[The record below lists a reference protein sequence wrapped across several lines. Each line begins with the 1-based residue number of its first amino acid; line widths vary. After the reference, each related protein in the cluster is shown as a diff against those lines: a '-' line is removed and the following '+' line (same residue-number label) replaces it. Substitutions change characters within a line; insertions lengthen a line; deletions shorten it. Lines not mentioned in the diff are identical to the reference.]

1 MIILRLTKRS
11 LNMLIN
17 TSNNPLIT
25 TIHLLSSIGAI
36 NWGLVGLFNFNLV
49 TLLFGSFPIIVTIL
63 YIIIGFC
70 GVYSFLCL
78 GKLFCK
84 PGIEKAK

>member
-1 MIILRLTKRS
+1 
-11 LNMLIN
+11 MLIN

-25 TIHLLSSIGAI
+25 TVHLLSSIGAI
-36 NWGLVGLFNFNLV
+36 NWGLVGLFNFNFV

-84 PGIEKAK
+84 PGIEKVK

>member
-1 MIILRLTKRS
+1 M
-11 LNMLIN
+11 
-17 TSNNPLIT
+17 
-25 TIHLLSSIGAI
+25 GAI

-78 GKLFCK
+78 GKLLCK
-84 PGIEKAK
+84 PRIENAK

>member
-1 MIILRLTKRS
+1 
-11 LNMLIN
+11 MLIN
-17 TSNNPLIT
+17 TSSNPLMT
-25 TIHLLSSIGAI
+25 AIHLLSSIGAI
-36 NWGLVGLFNFNLV
+36 NWGLIGLFNFNLV
-49 TLLFGSFPIIVTIL
+49 TLLFGSFPIIVKML

-84 PGIEKAK
+84 PGVEKGK

>member
-1 MIILRLTKRS
+1 M
-11 LNMLIN
+11 
-17 TSNNPLIT
+17 
-25 TIHLLSSIGAI
+25 GAI
-36 NWGLVGLFNFNLV
+36 NWGLVGLFNLV
-49 TLLFGSFPIIVTIL
+49 TLLFGSFPIIVTIP

>member
-1 MIILRLTKRS
+1 
-11 LNMLIN
+11 MLIN
-17 TSNNPLIT
+17 TSSNPLIT
-25 TIHLLSSIGAI
+25 SIHLLSSIGAI
-36 NWGLVGLFNFNLV
+36 NWGLIGLFNFNLV
-49 TLLFGSFPIIVTIL
+49 TLLFGSLPILVKIL

-84 PGIEKAK
+84 PGIEKGK

>member
-1 MIILRLTKRS
+1 
-11 LNMLIN
+11 MLIN
-17 TSNNPLIT
+17 TSSNPLIT
-25 TIHLLSSIGAI
+25 VIHLLSSIGAI

-70 GVYSFLCL
+70 GIYSFLCL
-78 GKLFCK
+78 SKLFCK
-84 PGIEKAK
+84 PGVESGK

>member
-1 MIILRLTKRS
+1 MQQGLLRLTKRS

-25 TIHLLSSIGAI
+25 TVHLLSSIGAI

-78 GKLFCK
+78 GKLFC
-84 PGIEKAK
+84 